1 MTEIQRLLTETIE
14 SLNTRE
20 KRDNKPRFSI
30 SFIRKH
36 PGLFIGMYVAFF
48 ATLAVMLQSETL
60 SGSVWLLVVL
70 FILLNG
76 FFFFDVY
83 PRYRY
88 EDIDVLDFRVCYN
101 GEWYNTRFV
110 PAALVEAILNSP
122 RVADV
127 HKEQLQKMIVRKGE
141 LSFYDILPSLAPN
154 QHLKL
159 GLHTRRKALRLG
171 NDNDRFHPSLHEIP
185 ALPPYLLPA
194 FFHNQIYFPYTVL
207 IRICW

>member
-76 FFFFDVY
+76 FSFSMSTHATATKTSTCWIFEFAITANGITRALSL
-83 PRYRY
+83 PR
-88 EDIDVLDFRVCYN
+88 
-101 GEWYNTRFV
+101 W
-110 PAALVEAILNSP
+110 
-122 RVADV
+122 
-127 HKEQLQKMIVRKGE
+127 
-141 LSFYDILPSLAPN
+141 
-154 QHLKL
+154 LK
-159 GLHTRRKALRLG
+159 
-171 NDNDRFHPSLHEIP
+171 
-185 ALPPYLLPA
+185 PY
-194 FFHNQIYFPYTVL
+194 
-207 IRICW
+207 

>member
-88 EDIDVLDFRVCYN
+88 EDIDGWISAFAITAN
-101 GEWYNTRFV
+101 GTTR
-110 PAALVEAILNSP
+110 ALYLP
-122 RVADV
+122 RWL
-127 HKEQLQKMIVRKGE
+127 K
-141 LSFYDILPSLAPN
+141 PS
-154 QHLKL
+154 
-159 GLHTRRKALRLG
+159 
-171 NDNDRFHPSLHEIP
+171 
-185 ALPPYLLPA
+185 
-194 FFHNQIYFPYTVL
+194 
-207 IRICW
+207 

>member
-141 LSFYDILPSLAPN
+141 LSFYDIFTLAAPN

-159 GLHTRRKALRLG
+159 GLHTRRKALRL
-171 NDNDRFHPSLHEIP
+171 
-185 ALPPYLLPA
+185 
-194 FFHNQIYFPYTVL
+194 VK
-207 IRICW
+207 